1 MWIEFQVFFTGLRS
15 KVKCSVLIRWKTDP
29 SHCAAVSISEV
40 RADDPP
46 VRTNCL
52 VTPGLSND
60 GNVPPVSQ
68 VTPLVLSL
76 CNNKHRPWPRISIHM
91 YKCTLHV
98 ILFTYIHSTCTNVH
112 SDSDIALHSHKRS
125 TRSGYVCLFQWLG
138 YHTKDMIRAFSGR
151 AQTEISENNGKEEPI
166 MHLGLLRNC
175 LVFSL

>member
-1 MWIEFQVFFTGLRS
+1 MIPLCGLI
-15 KVKCSVLIRWKTDP
+15 VLSPRDWAMMAMFPRCLRWP
-29 SHCAAVSISEV
+29 
-40 RADDPP
+40 
-46 VRTNCL
+46 
-52 VTPGLSND
+52 
-60 GNVPPVSQ
+60 
-68 VTPLVLSL
+68 PLVLSL

-175 LVFSL
+175 LVFLSLRPLLYYIAYRILHVLCFPSE